1 MIGKGLH
8 NPLGIARLIAKLEAK
23 LLATGYRVGVSSD
36 FAQLDKT
43 KLELRKARVGPMHDA
58 DVCDFSDERA
68 FWMSLIDSNGQTVG
82 IQAYRCDYVD
92 TSLADW
98 LPNYMIGVYMRREE
112 IMMPSHP
119 KPPRGS
125 ISWRLRGRLV
135 YEGEL
140 WIAPAAKGKNVFDS
154 FARLGM
160 LLCIV
165 KWNPDAIWGLAS
177 EKMANHGHVGRI
189 GYTILERGFLRW
201 EWASK
206 DVDPI
211 EYLAAIPGSAFEQ
224 MIEEMLTTE
233 SEYQPLQPRK
243 QL

>member
-1 MIGKGLH
+1 MNSKGLH
-8 NPLGIARLIAKLEAK
+8 NPLGVARLCAQLEAK
-23 LLATGYRVGVSSD
+23 LLAIGYSVSVSSD
-36 FAQLDKT
+36 FALLDKT
-43 KLELRKARVGPMHDA
+43 KLALRNSRIGPMHDA

-68 FWMSLIDSNGQTVG
+68 FWMGLIDDKGQTVG
-82 IQAYRCDYVD
+82 IQAYRCDYID

-140 WIAPAAKGKNVFDS
+140 WIAPAAKSKNVFDT

-160 LLCIV
+160 LLCVV

-177 EKMANHGHVGRI
+177 EKVALHGHVGRA
-189 GYTILERGFLRW
+189 GFNVLERGFLRW
-201 EWASK
+201 KWASK
-206 DVDPI
+206 DVDAV
-211 EYLAAIPGSAFEQ
+211 EYLCAIERTATEQ
-224 MIEEMLTTE
+224 LIEEMLITE
-233 SEYQPLQPRK
+233 
-243 QL
+243 

>member
-1 MIGKGLH
+1 MNNTGLH
-8 NPLGIARLIAKLEAK
+8 NPLGISRLCAKLEAQ
-23 LLATGYRVGVSSD
+23 LAHAGYGVQLSSD
-36 FAQLDKT
+36 FKLLDQV
-43 KLELRKARVGPMHDA
+43 KLELRAARVGPMHDSE
-58 DVCDFSDERA
+58 VCDFSNERA
-68 FWMSLIDSNGQTVG
+68 YWMRLVDSSGATVG
-82 IQAYRCDYVD
+82 MQAYRCDYVD

-112 IMMPSHP
+112 IMMPGHP

-140 WIAPAAKGKNVFDS
+140 WLAKVVKARNVFDS
-154 FARLGM
+154 FTRLGM
-160 LLCIV
+160 LLSVV

-177 EKMANHGHVGRI
+177 EQMARHGHVGRI

-201 EWASK
+201 QWASK
-206 DVDPI
+206 DVDAV
-211 EYLAAIPGSAFEQ
+211 EYLAAIEHIAIEQ

-233 SEYQPLQPRK
+233 LECRP
-243 QL
+243 